1 MGTGRKLSRGQR
13 SIAWIETHCRIPE
26 GKLVGKPV
34 KLTAKQKKWIRRI
47 YDSPTR
53 TFILSMA
60 RKNAKTA
67 LASFL
72 LLLHLCGPEARP
84 NSQLYSAAQS
94 RDQAAILFALA
105 AKVVRMSPDLSAVV
119 HVRDSGK
126 QLFCPELG
134 TLYRALSADAST
146 AYGLSPVFVVHDELG
161 QVKGPRSEL
170 YEALETASAAQES
183 PLSIVISTQAP
194 TDADLL
200 SLLIDD
206 GLTGADPRIK
216 VELCTAPLDL
226 DPFSEKAIR
235 AANPHFGD
243 FMNKEEVFR
252 QASDAKRMPSREASF
267 RNLILNQRVE
277 ARNPFIT
284 RSIWAQNGGDPIP
297 LEGAAVYGGL
307 DLSSVHDLTA
317 LVLVTGPRASGETYI
332 RHTLD
337 DGKEVLPVEVSD
349 VHCTF
354 WLPAEGLAEK
364 ARNDRVPYD
373 LWAEQGYLQTTP
385 GRAIE
390 YEFIAEHL
398 RGVFDRC
405 DVRALAFDRY
415 GMKHLKPWLVKAG
428 FTDDELERFIDFGQ
442 GFVSM
447 SPAIRTLEER
457 LLNKKLR
464 HGNHPVLTMCAA
476 NATVAT
482 DAAENRKFIKGKA
495 TGRIDGMVA
504 LAMSVGV
511 MPSAAE
517 QTRSFWETTV

>member
-1 MGTGRKLSRGQR
+1 MVGQHVR
-13 SIAWIETHCRIPE
+13 
-26 GKLVGKPV
+26 
-34 KLTAKQKKWIRRI
+34 LTSKQKRWIKRI

-53 TFILSMA
+53 MFILSMA

-72 LLLHLCGPEARP
+72 LLLHLCGPEARA
-84 NSQLYSAAQS
+84 NSQLFSAAQS

-119 HVRDSGK
+119 TIRDTAK
-126 QLFCPELG
+126 QLACLELG

-216 VELCTAPLDL
+216 VELCTAPLDM

-252 QASDAKRMPSREASF
+252 QASDAKRMPSREASY

-284 RSIWAQNGGDPIP
+284 RSIWAENGAEPMPI
-297 LEGAAVYGGL
+297 EGAAVYGGL

-317 LVLVTGPRASGETYI
+317 LVLTTEGG
-332 RHTLD
+332 
-337 DGKEVLPVEVSD
+337 D
-349 VHCTF
+349 VHPTF
-354 WLPAEGLAEK
+354 WLPGEGLAEK

-373 LWAEQGYLQTTP
+373 MWADQGLLQTTP

-428 FTDDELERFIDFGQ
+428 FTDEELEKFVDFGQ

-482 DAAENRKFIKGKA
+482 DPAENRKFIKGKA

-517 QTRSFWETTV
+517 TQSIDAFLNNPVFG